1 MLQKMKWLQV
11 TKVVQPPPRD
21 GKKREY
27 AFVHFADHS
36 VVEQLI
42 SNSERGVKPTLDGNA
57 LEVTHLLPCSK
68 SRPLP

>member
-1 MLQKMKWLQV
+1 MAAQV
-11 TKVVQPPPRD
+11 TRVVQPPPRD

-42 SNSERGVKPTLDGNA
+42 SNNDRGIKPEIDGN
-57 LEVTHLLPCSK
+57 
-68 SRPLP
+68 PLDV